1 MRACKRLL
9 QHDGPR
15 GHDECDH
22 VRCGALLPETWRRH
36 KRRQFPPFPPGP
48 QAAYKYS
55 IMRFRQMSQ
64 REAICLPPNAS
75 GRRMAAEEGV
85 VSACHTKEEFHSQ
98 MDKTKEAKKL
108 VVIDFTASWC
118 DASRFMAPVFPHVV
132 FLKVD
137 IDELRDVAEE
147 YNVQGMPTFHF
158 VKGGEKID
166 IVVGA
171 KKDELRPR
179 SRSMVANPPRR
190 MASEEGVVITCHTK
204 EEFDSQMDKAKEAK
218 KLLRCFAKK
227 YLHVAFLKVDV
238 DELRGMPTF
247 HFIKDGEKIDLV
259 VGANKDELLT
269 KVEKHAGQPA
279 PSVPT
284 ST

>member
-1 MRACKRLL
+1 
-9 QHDGPR
+9 
-15 GHDECDH
+15 
-22 VRCGALLPETWRRH
+22 
-36 KRRQFPPFPPGP
+36 
-48 QAAYKYS
+48 
-55 IMRFRQMSQ
+55 
-64 REAICLPPNAS
+64 
-75 GRRMAAEEGV
+75 
-85 VSACHTKEEFHSQ
+85 
-98 MDKTKEAKKL
+98 
-108 VVIDFTASWC
+108 
-118 DASRFMAPVFPHVV
+118 
-132 FLKVD
+132 
-137 IDELRDVAEE
+137 
-147 YNVQGMPTFHF
+147 
-158 VKGGEKID
+158 
-166 IVVGA
+166 
-171 KKDELRPR
+171 
-179 SRSMVANPPRR
+179 

-238 DELRGMPTF
+238 DELRDVAEEYNIEGMPTF